1 MGSPKTR
8 MQRQH
13 ATLRPFAARSHAG
26 ANDLSATDEEEEEA
40 SDEEEDTSE
49 EEEEASEVEEAS
61 LLTPA
66 GIVTGQEAALC
77 PSPPVTCMATCPDQD
92 AGMQPPP
99 GPCCTRDHLTIVPGT
114 DITLGDNR

>member
-49 EEEEASEVEEAS
+49 EEEEADRKREEEEQRRH
-61 LLTPA
+61 
-66 GIVTGQEAALC
+66 QEFLAKRGVF
-77 PSPPVTCMATCPDQD
+77 S
-92 AGMQPPP
+92 
-99 GPCCTRDHLTIVPGT
+99 
-114 DITLGDNR
+114 